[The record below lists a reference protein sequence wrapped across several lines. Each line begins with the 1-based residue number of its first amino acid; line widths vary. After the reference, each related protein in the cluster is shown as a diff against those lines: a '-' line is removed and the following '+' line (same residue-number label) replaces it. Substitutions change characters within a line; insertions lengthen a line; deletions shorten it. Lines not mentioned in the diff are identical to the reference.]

1 MKTIPEIEAMEN
13 KAVIDSFE
21 GHIKKVFS
29 PQEPTD
35 PQKEAGIHKQGII
48 IRTAAGEMI
57 VGLMKKHFHMDSSM
71 EGQKFRFE
79 STKDDS
85 GKLGGLDVGKWKK
98 NGESKFAVNVW
109 GNAVMYAV
117 DAPAN
122 HDQSAKKEQQEAQ
135 PKGTESGNPDS
146 MDWARNY
153 FSFYRAAFDIAAD
166 KMNGSKISPDGVKEI
181 LTSKM
186 IRMERGGDLDAQILA
201 WLKGKKSTIM
211 PIEKESLVKAAEK
224 EFDAKPVDEQPKSET
239 SPDNNQKEVDTEPE
253 PEKPAEDPK
262 EKKPIEKD
270 WKKVAYKKKVV
281 SEMSK
286 EDLIDVCIKVLP
298 HHETDT
304 PAIKMVLKAAMKSK
318 VAMELSYEQIY
329 DVYDVMLKTSHNKA
343 TVDAAYDSLKKKGKS
358 DDELCKEILF
368 EQDLFVEIIKSHEPQ
383 E

>member
-135 PKGTESGNPDS
+135 PKGNGNADTL
-146 MDWARNY
+146 DWARNY
-153 FSFYRAAFDIAAD
+153 FSFYRTIFDIAAG
-166 KMNGSKISPDGVKEI
+166 KMEGSGVSPDGVKEI
-181 LTSKM
+181 LTGKL
-186 IRMERGGDLDAQILA
+186 IPLERGGDLDGKVLA
-201 WLKGKKSTIM
+201 WLKAKRNGSTNM
-211 PIEKESLVKAAEK
+211 PIEKESLVKATEK
-224 EFDAKPVDEQPKSET
+224 EFDAKPVDEQPAA
-239 SPDNNQKEVDTEPE
+239 QTEPE
-253 PEKPAEDPK
+253 PEPKPGDTTAK
-262 EKKPIEKD
+262 EAAAPEKLKEEKPIEKN
-270 WKKVAYKKKVV
+270 WKKVTYKKKVV

-286 EDLIDVCIKVLP
+286 EDLINVCIKVLP

-304 PAIKMVLKAAMKSK
+304 PAIKTVLKAAMKSK
-318 VAMELSYEQIY
+318 VAMKLSYEQIY

-368 EQDLFVEIIKSHEPQ
+368 EQDLFIEIIKSHEPQ